1 MFVNYCLLF
10 IGLFESSAF
19 ISFHGFSSSRLR
31 LTSPVAL
38 PPYKLVVEGI
48 LPSSQPDD
56 FDTSTKCSCK
66 NTLNTTDSSNSSGSK
81 ATFRVSSEGGFQPPL
96 PTVSLQSSNVNIPPQ
111 LNKSL
116 YWYVIGET
124 TQFLPNKLHKIQVW
138 DKFYVVWRSV
148 EGQLHALQDACS
160 HRSASLSN
168 GQIIHDRVAC
178 PYHGYEFDTNGTLV
192 VVPGVHITKYLP
204 CYSVTKFDI
213 LEKNGWVYLNILPNF
228 SGSKATFEVSS
239 EGGFQPPLPN
249 SSGDRRSPSELVVQ
263 RPSDSKN
270 TTKDLLDTIYS
281 EPETSKRMFRPV
293 FLQMDYLCYSRVL
306 SENILD
312 LMHIPFTHT
321 FGNVDHPAPI
331 REDPPTLLDDFPY
344 HYQSRY
350 LYKTSNQTIAKFIF
364 GSEVVT
370 IENEFILPHT
380 TISRVIFDKYVKTV
394 VASVLPIGNNKTR
407 MFTKVYRNFW
417 VPPLFRPLGDL
428 FMYYMMYVAM
438 LQDKKIVDNIDPT
451 CINGKYNMKYDR
463 LQNIYRIL
471 FRKFIH
477 EKI

>member
-1 MFVNYCLLF
+1 MFVNYCLLLF
-10 IGLFESSAF
+10 GLFESSAF
-19 ISFHGFSSSRLR
+19 ITFHGFASSWLR

-38 PPYKLVVEGI
+38 PPSKLVVEGI

-56 FDTSTKCSCK
+56 FDISTKCSCK

-96 PTVSLQSSNVNIPPQ
+96 STVSLQSSNVNIPPL

-138 DKFYVVWRSV
+138 DKLYVVWRSV
-148 EGQLHALQDACS
+148 EGHLHALQDTCS

-168 GQIIHDRVAC
+168 GKIIHDRIAC

-192 VVPGVHITKYLP
+192 VVPGIQITKYVS

-213 LEKNGWVYLNILPNF
+213 LEKNGWVYLNILPSN
-228 SGSKATFEVSS
+228 AT
-239 EGGFQPPLPN
+239 
-249 SSGDRRSPSELVVQ
+249 D
-263 RPSDSKN
+263 
-270 TTKDLLDTIYS
+270 TTKHLLDTIYS
-281 EPETSKRMFRPV
+281 EPEASRRMFRPV

-321 FGNVDHPAPI
+321 FGNIDHPAPI

-417 VPPLFRPLGDL
+417 VPPLFKPLGDL
-428 FMYYMMYVAM
+428 FMYGMMYIAM

-451 CINGKYNMKYDR
+451 CINGKFNMKYDR
-463 LQNIYRIL
+463 LQNIYRKL

>member
-31 LTSPVAL
+31 QTFPATLSERKPS
-38 PPYKLVVEGI
+38 KLVVEGI
-48 LPSSQPDD
+48 PPSSQPDD

-66 NTLNTTDSSNSSGSK
+66 NTLNTTDSS
-81 ATFRVSSEGGFQPPL
+81 
-96 PTVSLQSSNVNIPPQ
+96 TVSLQSSNVNIQP
-111 LNKSL
+111 LHNKSL

-168 GQIIHDRVAC
+168 GQIIHDRIAC

-213 LEKNGWVYLNILPNF
+213 LEKNGWVYLNILPN
-228 SGSKATFEVSS
+228 
-239 EGGFQPPLPN
+239 

-263 RPSDSKN
+263 RLCSKTFRTAERFGTFSTFVSSESAKPIQGNGSAPLPSDSKN

-350 LYKTSNQTIAKFIF
+350 LYKTSNQTIAKIIF

-417 VPPLFRPLGDL
+417 VPPLFKPLGDL

-451 CINGKYNMKYDR
+451 CIDGKYNMKYDR

-477 EKI
+477 EKV